1 MVKRVDPL
9 RPRPTFRKSPAA
21 LVERFRAELA
31 TRARVPLPPAG
42 ESLTPSW
49 WPSAWTTW
57 VPPATASQNR
67 RMAPIVASAR
77 TEWNTSKACGAPG
90 SSR

>member
-31 TRARVPLPPAG
+31 RHPEAQVRTMFGCPCAFVRGNMVTGLYGDEWFVRLGPEARAA
-42 ESLTPSW
+42 PSSNSRAAI
-49 WPSAWTTW
+49 P
-57 VPPATASQNR
+57 
-67 RMAPIVASAR
+67 
-77 TEWNTSKACGAPG
+77 
-90 SSR
+90 SSRCRDAR